1 MPIFRIKAITTGSMF
16 AVAVAGVLSFAAPA
30 GADGPEVGSPC
41 DGHELGKSSMSSDGA
56 AVNCIADDAGQMT
69 WFADGGA
76 VQTIA
81 DLQGQGYTV
90 TIDQIGDN
98 PLNTCVVT
106 DVHNAMTT
114 TQRLGSGGTTPGG
127 TGSFGNHHSSTIS
140 LVKTIDVSLD
150 CR

>member
-1 MPIFRIKAITTGSMF
+1 MRILRSSVITAGATF
-16 AVAVAGVLSFAAPA
+16 AVAVTAALNVAAPA

-41 DGHELGKSSMSSDGA
+41 DGHELGTSSTATDGT
-56 AVNCIADDAGQMT
+56 AVNCIANDAGQMT
-69 WFADGGA
+69 WYADGGA
-76 VQTIA
+76 VDTLAQ
-81 DLQGQGYTV
+81 LQAQGYTV

-114 TQRLGSGGTTPGG
+114 TQRVGSGGTIPGG
-127 TGSFGNHHSSTIS
+127 PGSLGNQHSSTIT
-140 LVKTIDVSLD
+140 LIKTIDVSLD

>member
-1 MPIFRIKAITTGSMF
+1 MSVAA
-16 AVAVAGVLSFAAPA
+16 AVAAAIAFAAPA
-30 GADGPEVGSPC
+30 SADGPAVGSPC
-41 DGHELGKSSMSSDGA
+41 DGHELGKSSTAIDGT
-56 AVNCIADDAGQMT
+56 AVNCIANDAGQMT
-69 WFADGGA
+69 WYADGGA

-81 DLQGQGYTV
+81 DLQASGYTV

-114 TQRLGSGGTTPGG
+114 SQRLGSGNTVPGG
-127 TGSFGNHHSSTIS
+127 TGSLGDHHTTTIT